1 MIECAHGISI
11 ETECPEC
18 ESIVIC
24 PYCLQTGSHACNCW
38 GPTGEPTKE
47 DLLRE
52 EIELIRNDLMG
63 VIKQIDRDMSCP
75 DIAPSNGHPVAPS
88 IEPTVDGRKCEP
100 SGTCLDNGLQPLVER
115 LLDHGAEPSYRVWE
129 RALFIEAADA
139 LERMGKEIEAV
150 SAARVV
156 CEENF
161 LDEQEKAQ
169 ARIAELE
176 ERCVRTL
183 ESDLALKI
191 AEARIAELEKTITSV
206 GQGEAIM
213 DGLARI
219 AELEGMLADCEE
231 GLFKHHLDKRDARIA
246 ELEKKDWDLENDMLL
261 RRIDEL
267 EAALRRIVGLANPL
281 HVSTIVAIARAVLK
295 ETS

>member
-1 MIECAHGISI
+1 MREQDSRALDMIECHHGISI

-156 CEENF
+156 CEEYF

-176 ERCVRTL
+176 EEVDAAETY
-183 ESDLALKI
+183 SKAL
-191 AEARIAELEKTITSV
+191 SP
-206 GQGEAIM
+206 
-213 DGLARI
+213 RI

-246 ELEKKDWDLENDMLL
+246 ELEG
-261 RRIDEL
+261 
-267 EAALRRIVGLANPL
+267 ALREIADLPWRVDTHPNVP
-281 HVSTIVAIARAVLK
+281 AIARAVLK
-295 ETS
+295 ETP

>member
-1 MIECAHGISI
+1 MIECHHGVPLD
-11 ETECPEC
+11 TECPKCQE
-18 ESIVIC
+18 IDIC
-24 PYCLQTGSHACNCW
+24 GA
-38 GPTGEPTKE
+38 
-47 DLLRE
+47 D
-52 EIELIRNDLMG
+52 
-63 VIKQIDRDMSCP
+63 
-75 DIAPSNGHPVAPS
+75 APPPADS
-88 IEPTVDGRKCEP
+88 
-100 SGTCLDNGLQPLVER
+100 LQPLVER
-115 LLDHGAEPSYRVWE
+115 LREHGREPSYRIWE

-139 LERMGKEIEAV
+139 LERMHVEIEAQ
-150 SAARVV
+150 SKFRVI
-156 CEENF
+156 CEEYF

-246 ELEKKDWDLENDMLL
+246 ELEG
-261 RRIDEL
+261 
-267 EAALRRIVGLANPL
+267 ALREIASMNYVVENEVLN
-281 HVSTIVAIARAVLK
+281 IARAALK
-295 ETS
+295 KTS

>member
-1 MIECAHGISI
+1 MIECHHGVPLD
-11 ETECPEC
+11 TECPKCQE
-18 ESIVIC
+18 IDIC
-24 PYCLQTGSHACNCW
+24 GA
-38 GPTGEPTKE
+38 
-47 DLLRE
+47 D
-52 EIELIRNDLMG
+52 
-63 VIKQIDRDMSCP
+63 
-75 DIAPSNGHPVAPS
+75 APPPADS
-88 IEPTVDGRKCEP
+88 
-100 SGTCLDNGLQPLVER
+100 LQPLVER
-115 LLDHGAEPSYRVWE
+115 LREHGREPSYRIWE

-139 LERMGKEIEAV
+139 LEQI
-150 SAARVV
+150 SAERD
-156 CEENF
+156 
-161 LDEQEKAQ
+161 DEKAMKDKWREQSHFWEGSTREAQ

-267 EAALRRIVGLANPL
+267 EAALREIADDECYKGLGWEYRE
-281 HVSTIVAIARAVLK
+281 IARAVLK

>member
-1 MIECAHGISI
+1 LGQTIRDSKESGLEPLGEEAMIECHHGVPLD
-11 ETECPEC
+11 TDCPKCQALGGDENLDVGFGPG
-18 ESIVIC
+18 I
-24 PYCLQTGSHACNCW
+24 PYEG
-38 GPTGEPTKE
+38 
-47 DLLRE
+47 
-52 EIELIRNDLMG
+52 
-63 VIKQIDRDMSCP
+63 
-75 DIAPSNGHPVAPS
+75 APRYVAPS
-88 IEPTVDGRKCEP
+88 IEPTVEGRKCEP

-156 CEENF
+156 CEEYF

-176 ERCVRTL
+176 EEVDAAETY
-183 ESDLALKI
+183 SKAL
-191 AEARIAELEKTITSV
+191 SP
-206 GQGEAIM
+206 
-213 DGLARI
+213 RI

-246 ELEKKDWDLENDMLL
+246 ELEG
-261 RRIDEL
+261 
-267 EAALRRIVGLANPL
+267 ALREIADLPWRVDTHPNVP
-281 HVSTIVAIARAVLK
+281 AIARAVLK
-295 ETS
+295 ETP